1 MKDILVKS
9 LNQYSEIILVGSG
22 KGVASINT
30 INDINW
36 KRKSLKFYKLQENVN
51 SLEEM
56 VEQVWL
62 LEENK

>member
-9 LNQYSEIILVGSG
+9 LNQYSEIILIGSG

-36 KRKSLKFYKLQENVN
+36 KRKSLKFYKI
-51 SLEEM
+51 
-56 VEQVWL
+56 L
-62 LEENK
+62 LNFYKTEINKCSVYK